1 MATDVTSAAQSA
13 VSSAKSPS
21 TELTSLEKDTLAG
34 LSGDD
39 YKRAYAQL
47 MLQKQQ
53 ETVSFVSNVMKK
65 RNEIAMVSINNL
77 R

>member
-1 MATDVTSAAQSA
+1 MDVTSAAQSA

-21 TELTSLEKDTLAG
+21 TELTGLEKDTLAG

-65 RNEIAMVSINNL
+65 RNEMIMATVGNL

>member
-1 MATDVTSAAQSA
+1 MPTDISRVGDAAQMA
-13 VSSAKSPS
+13 ALDIS
-21 TELTSLEKDTLAG
+21 TGLSQLEKDTLAG

-53 ETVSFVSNVMKK
+53 ETVTFVSNVLKNGTKMTL
-65 RNEIAMVSINNL
+65 INNL